1 MAPEGGK
8 VTGWVDNQL
17 ALDGFA
23 VIQDYQ
29 QRRGDAVI
37 FRGHGVFGW
46 DAAAQ
51 EHTLHWFDSMG
62 LAPSVF
68 RGRFDGEILTLT
80 AQQDQGYTRATW
92 DFTPTR
98 SYHYRMEVSSDGDQ
112 WRPFITAEYRV
123 ASDE

>member
-1 MAPEGGK
+1 MAPEGGE
-8 VTGWVDNQL
+8 VTGRVDNRL

-23 VIQDYQ
+23 VIQEYHQSRND
-29 QRRGDAVI
+29 VII

-68 RGRFDGEILTLT
+68 RGRFDDEILTLT

-92 DFTPTR
+92 DFTAER
-98 SYHYRMEVSSDGDQ
+98 SYYYRMEVSPDGEQ
-112 WRPFITAEYRV
+112 WLPFITAEYRV
-123 ASDE
+123 ASG